1 MVSRLDR
8 AMETQS
14 EELTTLRAA
23 HTSLL
28 QLVAVKDQLLASKDA
43 QLSTVIASENEVIAS
58 KDEVLASQ
66 TAELQRCKDDFLQ
79 CKAATAEPHA
89 AAGDS
94 SKRQRLQ
101 SSSKADLP
109 LEREDLLDYV
119 FSHVGVGDHLYIG
132 GVCRRW
138 RDTYVQYCAKDGT
151 TNELDK
157 KFLTT
162 HRNVLVR
169 ESRLQLALSSGLT
182 VTHWRFDT
190 LQRAKLICKFSL
202 EPEKV
207 VALLRVHGV
216 PWSSKLCNSAAS
228 SNKLALLQWLHS
240 HSCPWEEHIVLH
252 YASMGGSAAVLGWL
266 STVTEPL
273 LLNEMQDLLADAGS
287 VSNIAAAQWLRARGA
302 AWPKSFNPSIQCDGM
317 LFRVCWDIPAVEW
330 ALACGSGWRDWKCAD
345 YTADHFRPTHFKKK
359 ATDLLEWAHANG
371 CPCTCIHVQ
380 Q

>member
-1 MVSRLDR
+1 MISRLDR

-43 QLSTVIASENEVIAS
+43 QLSTVITSEDEVIAS
-58 KDEVLASQ
+58 KDEVVACRA
-66 TAELQRCKDDFLQ
+66 AELQHCEDKLLQ
-79 CKAATAEPHA
+79 CKTAEPHA
-89 AAGDS
+89 AAGDT

-109 LEREDLLDYV
+109 LEREDLLDYI
-119 FSHVGVGDHLYIG
+119 FSYVGVGDHLYIC

-252 YASMGGSAAVLGWL
+252 YASMGGSAAMLQWL
-266 STVTEPL
+266 SSVTEPL
-273 LLNEMQDLLADAGS
+273 VPYEMQDLLADAGS

-302 AWPKSFNPSIQCDGM
+302 A
-317 LFRVCWDIPAVEW
+317 
-330 ALACGSGWRDWKCAD
+330 
-345 YTADHFRPTHFKKK
+345 
-359 ATDLLEWAHANG
+359 
-371 CPCTCIHVQ
+371 
-380 Q
+380 